1 MELTRYY
8 QGDDIPVVIELFED
22 EAESVPVD
30 IDNML
35 DLIVFVY
42 TDGIRIAKYSKTV
55 KTGYKTLTRNSSTN
69 YSLIVETAFTKTFN
83 PGILNMEINEVTT
96 APGIDDG
103 RFNKIGVFPIAFLN
117 KSLIKIE

>member
-1 MELTRYY
+1 MELARYY

-42 TDGIRIAKYSKTV
+42 TDGVKIAKYSKIA
-55 KTGYKTLTRNSSTN
+55 KAEYKTLIRNSSTN
-69 YSLIVETAFTKTFN
+69 YSLIIETSFTKTFN
-83 PGILNMEINEVTT
+83 PGTLMMEINEVTT

-103 RFNKIGVFPIAFLN
+103 RFNKIGVFPIAILN